1 MPRRARRRP
10 PVRHSLP
17 PRPAAPGTL
26 AAPSIAPPDGAARRS
41 ARLRTEAA
49 FQRDSV
55 YVSRELWRIAMVTG
69 ACAGLLAVLVV
80 VDRFS

>member
-17 PRPAAPGTL
+17 PRPAPPGTPS
-26 AAPSIAPPDGAARRS
+26 AASVALPEGGAGRS

-49 FQRDSV
+49 FRRDSA
-55 YVSRELWRIAMVTG
+55 YVSRELRRIALVTG
-69 ACAGLLAVLVV
+69 SCVGLLAILVV